1 MSSKYALKITHT
13 TPEEITLT
21 QHIDN
26 EGVTY
31 GCVTYTFD
39 LIVSEFLIET
49 SYFGYGAAKIAVPH
63 VDTDEMIKF
72 FTRVK
77 EEQNNLSIMDALK
90 GTG

>member
-1 MSSKYALKITHT
+1 MNSKSALKIIHT

-26 EGVTY
+26 GGVT

-39 LIVSEFLIET
+39 PIVSYFSIET
-49 SYFGYGAAKIAVPH
+49 SYFGSGAAKIAVPY